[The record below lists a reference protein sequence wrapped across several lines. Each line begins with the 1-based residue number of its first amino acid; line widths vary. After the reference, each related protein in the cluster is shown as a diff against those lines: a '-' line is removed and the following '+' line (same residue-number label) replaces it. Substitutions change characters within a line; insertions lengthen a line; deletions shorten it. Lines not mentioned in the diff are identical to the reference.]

1 MADYNSMQANL
12 GLMPGMGSPS
22 GFTPTKS
29 PAQVA
34 MELSAQA
41 TANLQ
46 YGSSIGPQIAR
57 NLPQLSAMTFGQQ
70 FQQQFAYAQQQ
81 QNMSPY
87 VANLMSGA
95 YGGGSQQMNLP
106 SPLLM
111 TPASSGVFRPP
122 MPSMGMNPIQPMP
135 VMPMV
140 QTPFTPQLPR
150 PMFQT
155 AWEQEM
161 QQRDYRADAIYS
173 YASQTP
179 RVGGN
184 MMGYGMG
191 AMAGAMV
198 GRRFG
203 GPMVGAALGAM
214 GAGISGMSGGMGDLA
229 MMSMRPSME
238 THQMGASYQR
248 MSQDWVAGGS
258 QLHQQGFGLT
268 RSASLNLAQ
277 GVMDMT
283 EDRGFR
289 RQTNNMFSR
298 GDMSQILSMGGRS
311 GLMDFTQ
318 NTDQI
323 KEQLRRTAI
332 NVKKFMELT
341 QDPDVSSII
350 RRMAD
355 LQRMGYSSQDME
367 GAAFGMRRFAR
378 GAGTTIDGISQMGG
392 MGGMVYQGM
401 GLSAGSGMNYGMF
414 SAMAAKQAISSGV
427 YSPAQAALL
436 GGQSGIA
443 QREMQS
449 QAAMMSMPLMGASM
463 SSFQNGSWGVNY
475 GQVANQ
481 SRSWYGFRRGS
492 EHGTRCGSR
501 WCRCVSALW
510 PTISGDERR
519 DFSLDDS

>member
-277 GVMDMT
+277 GC
-283 EDRGFR
+283 RWAG
-289 RQTNNMFSR
+289 
-298 GDMSQILSMGGRS
+298 
-311 GLMDFTQ
+311 
-318 NTDQI
+318 
-323 KEQLRRTAI
+323 
-332 NVKKFMELT
+332 
-341 QDPDVSSII
+341 
-350 RRMAD
+350 
-355 LQRMGYSSQDME
+355 
-367 GAAFGMRRFAR
+367 AR
-378 GAGTTIDGISQMGG
+378 GSWTSPRTQTKSRNNYAVQ
-392 MGGMVYQGM
+392 
-401 GLSAGSGMNYGMF
+401 LS
-414 SAMAAKQAISSGV
+414 
-427 YSPAQAALL
+427 
-436 GGQSGIA
+436 
-443 QREMQS
+443 
-449 QAAMMSMPLMGASM
+449 
-463 SSFQNGSWGVNY
+463 
-475 GQVANQ
+475 
-481 SRSWYGFRRGS
+481 
-492 EHGTRCGSR
+492 T
-501 WCRCVSALW
+501 
-510 PTISGDERR
+510 
-519 DFSLDDS
+519 